1 MKLDMKNT
9 NAIES
14 SFFPNS
20 CNSEEGLSFLIMLAF
35 RFFFPLV
42 YSCLLCKYSTT
53 ANSSIVPIRKNN
65 ETEIYIPRAVIFA
78 VDGLWACW
86 KIYCHM
92 IKSHLSTHIYKKD
105 FYHKTI
111 YLIQWLLTL
120 LSIKI
125 LVIVRNR
132 VATRPS
138 LPGIE
143 DGGMMKLTCEI
154 HTITM
159 LGK

>member
-1 MKLDMKNT
+1 MKLDMKNI

-14 SFFPNS
+14 SFVPNS

-35 RFFFPLV
+35 RFFFPWV
-42 YSCLLCKYSTT
+42 YSCFLCKYSTT

-86 KIYCHM
+86 KIHCHM
-92 IKSHLSTHIYKKD
+92 IKSYLSTHID

-125 LVIVRNR
+125 LVIVRNS
-132 VATRPS
+132 VATKPS
-138 LPGIE
+138 RPGIE
-143 DGGMMKLTCEI
+143 AGGMIKLTCEI
-154 HTITM
+154 ITIAI
-159 LGK
+159 LGA